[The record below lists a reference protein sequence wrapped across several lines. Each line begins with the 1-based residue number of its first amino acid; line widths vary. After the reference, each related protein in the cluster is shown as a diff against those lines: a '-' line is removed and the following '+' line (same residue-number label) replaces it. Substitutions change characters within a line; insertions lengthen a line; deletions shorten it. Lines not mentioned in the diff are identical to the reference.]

1 MSSPQAFPPTA
12 NPAGY
17 VASAGSEQALAD
29 LERWALASR
38 KPLCVLRGPPGMGK
52 TLLLKLFAARMQHAF
67 ETAFVPH
74 PDCDPDGLCRA
85 VLAALGAAPAEDPRA
100 GLAQALKARRP
111 LGARLLIAIDEADF
125 LPRETAIWLIDL
137 AGSSGGAV
145 RVLLAMTDG
154 TERAGPVA
162 VLGVESE
169 TVRLD
174 AAMSRRELE
183 AYVHGELERAGV
195 DRAISARFD
204 PSALAELYAR
214 SGGIPGALRREATGM
229 LFRAELA
236 RGAPAAAPA
245 LPPDARA
252 EPPQVELPLPEPGR
266 AALAHAPGLSA
277 ERPSRRTGHLVAAGV
292 GVAAGLA
299 LAWGLAGSRG
309 GSPAT
314 PPASR
319 AVEAASLPA
328 PRATSTTPRVD
339 VAAAPHPAERAATH
353 PAEPAATHPAALAAP
368 PRTAEPPRAP
378 PPAVAPVF
386 VHVNASPWAEI
397 ELDGQPVGETPIAR
411 LAVLPGRHRL
421 AARMP
426 DGRVLAR
433 DVNIRESGTRIVF
446 P

>member
-1 MSSPQAFPPTA
+1 MSSSQAFPPTA

-17 VASAGSEQALAD
+17 VANAGSEQALAD

-38 KPLCVLRGPPGMGK
+38 KPICVLRGPPGMGK

-67 ETAFVPH
+67 EAAFVPH
-74 PDCDPDGLCRA
+74 PDCDPNGLCRA
-85 VLAALGAAPAEDPRA
+85 VLAALGAPPAEDPRA
-100 GLAQALKARRP
+100 GLADALKARRA

-125 LPRETAIWLIDL
+125 LPRDTATWLVDL

-145 RVLLAMTDG
+145 RVLLAMTEG

-162 VLGVESE
+162 VLGGEGE
-169 TVRLD
+169 TVQLD
-174 AAMSRRELE
+174 AAMSPRELE
-183 AYVHGELERAGV
+183 EYVHGELERAGV

-214 SGGIPGALRREATGM
+214 SGGVPGALRREATRI

-236 RGAPAAAPA
+236 SGAPAVARAS
-245 LPPDARA
+245 PPDARA
-252 EPPQVELPLPEPGR
+252 EPLEVELQLPER
-266 AALAHAPGLSA
+266 AALSDAPGLAA
-277 ERPSRRTGHLVAAGV
+277 ERPPRRIGRFVAAGL

-299 LAWGLAGSRG
+299 LTWGLAGSRD

-314 PPASR
+314 PVPP
-319 AVEAASLPA
+319 AVEEASLPA
-328 PRATSTTPRVD
+328 PRAAAASTTPRID
-339 VAAAPHPAERAATH
+339 VAAAPL
-353 PAEPAATHPAALAAP
+353 PAALAAP
-368 PRTAEPPRAP
+368 PRAAEPPTAL

-433 DVNIRESGTRIVF
+433 DVNIRESGTRIIF

>member
-38 KPLCVLRGPPGMGK
+38 RPICVLRGPPGMGK
-52 TLLLKLFAARMQHAF
+52 TLLLKLFAARMLHAF

-85 VLAALGAAPAEDPRA
+85 VLAALGAPPAEDPRA
-100 GLAQALKARRP
+100 GLAAALKARRP

-125 LPRETAIWLIDL
+125 LPRETATWLVDL

-145 RVLLAMTDG
+145 RALLAMTDG

-174 AAMSRRELE
+174 AAMSRQELE
-183 AYVHGELERAGV
+183 VYVHGELERAGV

-214 SGGIPGALRREATGM
+214 SGGVPGALRREATGM

-236 RGAPAAAPA
+236 RGAPALARA
-245 LPPDARA
+245 LPQDARA
-252 EPPQVELPLPEPGR
+252 GPPEVELQLPER
-266 AALAHAPGLSA
+266 AALAGAPGPAA
-277 ERPSRRTGHLVAAGV
+277 ERPPRRTGHFVAAGL

-309 GSPAT
+309 GAPAT
-314 PPASR
+314 PAPPA
-319 AVEAASLPA
+319 VDAASLSA
-328 PRATSTTPRVD
+328 PRDSSTTPQFD
-339 VAAAPHPAERAATH
+339 VAAAPHA
-353 PAEPAATHPAALAAP
+353 AALAAP
-368 PRTAEPPRAP
+368 PRVAEPPSAP

-411 LAVLPGRHRL
+411 LAVVPGRHRL